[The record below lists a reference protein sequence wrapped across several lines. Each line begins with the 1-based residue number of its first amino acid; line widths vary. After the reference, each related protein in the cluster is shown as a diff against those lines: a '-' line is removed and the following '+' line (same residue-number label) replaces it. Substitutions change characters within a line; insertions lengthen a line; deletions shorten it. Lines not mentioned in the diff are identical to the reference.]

1 MGIVGTVNSDLLSS
15 KSEASVKFIAQQLGL
30 DSTGTKADLIKAI
43 LDHQAGRCNGCES
56 ASATATK
63 SKLIGTQKGCKN
75 C

>member
-43 LDHQAGRCNGCES
+43 LDHQAGRCSGCES
-56 ASATATK
+56 ASATTTK